1 MEKIRTPLGA
11 DQEKVGGYF
20 MSRRIPDTS
29 VPPSADKT
37 FLKLKKELRASI
49 DRADTAAIITA
60 VMKLGEHG
68 NSHESDWKMSP
79 RTFYEF
85 ADVLRLMKDAGQ
97 ITDTGQAQIIELL
110 RGS

>member
-1 MEKIRTPLGA
+1 
-11 DQEKVGGYF
+11 
-20 MSRRIPDTS
+20 MSRRLPDTS

-37 FLKLKKELRASI
+37 FLKLKRELRASI
-49 DRADTAAIITA
+49 DKADTAAIITA

-110 RGS
+110 RSSPS